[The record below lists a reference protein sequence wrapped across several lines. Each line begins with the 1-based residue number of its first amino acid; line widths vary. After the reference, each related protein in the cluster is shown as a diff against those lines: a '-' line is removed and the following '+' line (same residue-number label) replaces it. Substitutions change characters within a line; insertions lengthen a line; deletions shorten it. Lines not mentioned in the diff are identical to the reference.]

1 VFPHPNKDTTPL
13 ALRAN
18 VEHNHVLHHT
28 VVIVSIDTE
37 HVPHVPRSE
46 AFRCDD
52 LGYADD
58 GITHLSVRFGFS
70 DRPDIPRAL
79 RDACAD
85 GVLDASPDEVR
96 TASYFLS
103 RGPVRR
109 TSAGGMS
116 RWRKQLFIV
125 LAHNAA
131 DPAAQFALPQSRT
144 VTMGSDIDL

>member
-1 VFPHPNKDTTPL
+1 
-13 ALRAN
+13 
-18 VEHNHVLHHT
+18 VLHRA

-37 HVPHVPRSE
+37 HRPHVPRSE
-46 AFRCDD
+46 AFGCDD

-85 GVLDASPDEVR
+85 DVLDASPDEVQN
-96 TASYFLS
+96 ASYFLS

-116 RWRKQLFIV
+116 RWRKRLFTV
-125 LAHNAA
+125 LARNAA
-131 DPAAQFALPQSRT
+131 DPAAQFALPPSRT
-144 VTMGSDIDL
+144 VTMGSDIEF